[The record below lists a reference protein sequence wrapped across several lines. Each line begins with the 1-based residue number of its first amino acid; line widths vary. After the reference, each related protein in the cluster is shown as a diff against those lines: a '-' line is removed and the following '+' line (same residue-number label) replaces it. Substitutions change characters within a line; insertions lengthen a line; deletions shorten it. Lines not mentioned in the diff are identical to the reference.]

1 MPQVTVT
8 NHVIMTKAAN
18 PNDFELLVKRRQ
30 GKTTVVGNLRST
42 EVPRGMEKV
51 CESPKNTG
59 DLPRTH
65 GDIMTVKLYL
75 QIPMALDLTVMILVG
90 GDEVDICADDD
101 ESMSDILHTR
111 KTFHE
116 DTPMRYRLTRW

>member
-1 MPQVTVT
+1 M
-8 NHVIMTKAAN
+8 
-18 PNDFELLVKRRQ
+18 
-30 GKTTVVGNLRST
+30 
-42 EVPRGMEKV
+42 V

-101 ESMSDILHTR
+101 ESMSDNLHT
-111 KTFHE
+111 KKI
-116 DTPMRYRLTRW
+116 LS